1 MEIITWRNFQQAE
14 ALGLNSLI
22 LHACPPFAIRPKHSN
37 LGWSGVVT
45 RFSGH
50 WRWIAR
56 IAANGDKETGS
67 VTKADVES
75 HPGRLRQCSLAL
87 LLARA
92 DHMFFPCLTT
102 RLSCCCS
109 CEFWSGIVWSV
120 CSVLRAELSATV
132 SALGGPGRAQWWPRE
147 AQGGAKGR
155 ALGGPGRVLAVP
167 RTAQGG
173 QCFYFVPPAVSPLTR
188 FFTNCRIFFQSVM
201 QNHFFKV
208 NTIAFND
215 LWNISWY
222 NL

>member
-1 MEIITWRNFQQAE
+1 MDIITWRNFQQAE

-45 RFSGH
+45 RFPGH

-56 IAANGDKETGS
+56 MAASGDKETGS

-75 HPGRLRQCSLAL
+75 LLGRLRQCSLAL

-155 ALGGPGRVLAVP
+155 ALGGPGRVQAGP

-173 QCFYFVPPAVSPLTR
+173 QCFYFVSTS
-188 FFTNCRIFFQSVM
+188 C
-201 QNHFFKV
+201 
-208 NTIAFND
+208 
-215 LWNISWY
+215 
-222 NL
+222 